1 MKKFYC
7 FAILLVLSLGANA
20 QFVAKKTLLTESGL
34 IVPKVFSYDGNTH
47 IIGLTGEDE
56 DIDSKYWLEVYN
68 GDFDAVHS
76 FSITIPEYKI
86 SYELQTRKMEVKR
99 TQVRDEVITV
109 YNEQS
114 GTNQPWTGT
123 WEEAKSWAADNAPFE
138 VEPEESSR
146 RLLPVDGNYYFNYY
160 SYGKACPYRYIM
172 WTSEGRLYFVLADY
186 EETPTGE
193 WQTIG
198 GLGGYTDGEYDEPK
212 YLSLVDLDDNSYPST
227 EFIFS
232 QTLFNSDEKYEYLYP
247 AFEAEDEIVEEDTNG
262 DGINDLRRIIHGK
275 QKGYN
280 VVSEDG
286 SILYKIDFEI
296 ENIIRFGGRIYLVSP
311 DEEDDDMVTF
321 WSIDGDP
328 DAVTQV
334 KSVSTFPK
342 QIFSID
348 GRKLPETHRGINIVR
363 DTDGSVKKRLFK

>member
-1 MKKFYC
+1 M
-7 FAILLVLSLGANA
+7 AN
-20 QFVAKKTLLTESGL
+20 
-34 IVPKVFSYDGNTH
+34 
-47 IIGLTGEDE
+47 
-56 DIDSKYWLEVYN
+56 YW
-68 GDFDAVHS
+68 
-76 FSITIPEYKI
+76 
-86 SYELQTRKMEVKR
+86 
-99 TQVRDEVITV
+99 
-109 YNEQS
+109 
-114 GTNQPWTGT
+114 
-123 WEEAKSWAADNAPFE
+123 
-138 VEPEESSR
+138 
-146 RLLPVDGNYYFNYY
+146 
-160 SYGKACPYRYIM
+160 
-172 WTSEGRLYFVLADY
+172 
-186 EETPTGE
+186 
-193 WQTIG
+193 
-198 GLGGYTDGEYDEPK
+198 GLGGHTDGEYDEPK

-342 QIFSID
+342 QIFSTD
-348 GRKLPETHRGINIVR
+348 GRKLPDVRRGINIVR
-363 DTDGSVKKRLFK
+363 DTDGSVKKKLFK